1 MAEEKCTFGEIF
13 IKTIDENGEEHFKP
27 LTLSEICVGEE
38 DDDFD
43 LAEEEDADTLRTLL
57 ADKILYQHFL
67 EGMVCAYEKMLGID
81 DGEDEE

>member
-1 MAEEKCTFGEIF
+1 MADEKCTFGELF
-13 IKTIDENGEEHFKP
+13 VRTIDENGEEHFKP
-27 LTLSEICVGEE
+27 LTLSAEIDCD

-67 EGMVCAYEKMLGID
+67 EGMVCAYEKMLGLD

>member
-1 MAEEKCTFGEIF
+1 MAEEKCTLGEIF

-27 LTLSEICVGEE
+27 FTLSEICVGEE

>member
-1 MAEEKCTFGEIF
+1 MAEEKCTFGELF
-13 IKTIDENGEEHFKP
+13 VKSVDENGAEHFEP
-27 LTLSEICVGEE
+27 LTLSDECCE
-38 DDDFD
+38 DDGFD

>member
-1 MAEEKCTFGEIF
+1 MADGKNTFGELF
-13 IKTIDENGEEHFKP
+13 VKTIDENGEEHFKP
-27 LTLSEICVGEE
+27 LTLSDECCE

-67 EGMVCAYEKMLGID
+67 EGMVCAYEKMLGIE